1 MFQGNEMAEDTGA
14 VERAYRTLKE
24 MAASF
29 EFKPDERLNES
40 AISVQLS
47 ISRTPLREALNRLT
61 AEGFLTF
68 RRGQGFHCRSLNPA
82 EMLDLYEA
90 RSAIEAEAARLAAR
104 RADAQGVADLRA
116 FLQQSESRYTGGVS
130 PVELVRLDEEF
141 HRRLALLSRNAELVR
156 LLDNAAARIHY
167 IRVIDL
173 QLLGERD
180 GTQAITIQP
189 HARILEAVAAGDE
202 DGAGAEMRG
211 HITRRLEEVTNNV
224 RLAFSRLYAP

>member
-1 MFQGNEMAEDTGA
+1 MIQDTDPQDTGA

-29 EFKPDERLNES
+29 EFKPDQRLNES

-68 RRGQGFHCRSLNPA
+68 KRGQGFHCRALNPA
-82 EMLDLYEA
+82 EMMDLYEA
-90 RSAIEAEAARLAAR
+90 RAAIEGEAARLAAR
-104 RADAQGVADLRA
+104 RAAPEDIARLRADLE
-116 FLQQSESRYTGGVS
+116 QSKDRYTSGVS
-130 PVELVRLDEEF
+130 AVELIRLDEDF
-141 HRRLALLSRNAELVR
+141 HRRIALMSRNAELVR

-173 QLLGERD
+173 QLLSERD
-180 GTQAITIQP
+180 GAPAITTQP
-189 HARILEAVAAGDE
+189 HARILDAVAAGDE
-202 DGAGAEMRG
+202 EGAAREMRC
-211 HITRRLEEVTNNV
+211 HISRRLEEVTANV
-224 RLAFSRLYAP
+224 RHAFSRLYAP

>member
-1 MFQGNEMAEDTGA
+1 MQQDTGA
-14 VERAYRTLKE
+14 VDTAYRTLKE

-29 EFKPDERLNES
+29 AFKPDERLNES

-82 EMLDLYEA
+82 EMMDLYEA
-90 RSAIEAEAARLAAR
+90 RAAIEGETARLAAR
-104 RADAQGVADLRA
+104 RAEPGEIAALETY
-116 FLQQSESRYTGGVS
+116 LEQSKSRYTSGVS
-130 PVELVRLDEEF
+130 PIELVRLDEEF
-141 HRRLALLSRNAELVR
+141 HRRIALLSGNAELVR
-156 LLDNAAARIHY
+156 LLDNAAARIQY

-173 QLLGERD
+173 QLLSERD
-180 GTQAITIQP
+180 GAPAITTEP
-189 HARILEAVAAGDE
+189 HARILKAVADGDE
-202 DGAGAEMRG
+202 EGAAREMRS
-211 HITRRLEEVTNNV
+211 HISRRLEEVTANV